1 MIAPHQ
7 SRAKRERAGGGTSSR
22 TPDLPFRVEL
32 WDEDKRS
39 VERVVARA
47 RSATLAQAV
56 FNAACEQYPGRYL
69 SLWRG
74 RERLAEKR

>member
-1 MIAPHQ
+1 MIASDQ
-7 SRAKRERAGGGTSSR
+7 SKARKEAGAAHLRS
-22 TPDLPFRVEL
+22 PDLPFRVEL
-32 WDEDKRS
+32 WDDRKAT
-39 VERVVARA
+39 VERVVAKA
-47 RSATLAQAV
+47 HSATLAQAV